1 MFNVCARCGE
11 YSGEKFIEPEGPFAV
26 CPFCGYR
33 QQFVRLPMFVVS
45 GPSGTGK
52 TTVYLDL
59 AHKMTECVCVETDI
73 LWRAEFATPED
84 GYRSYRE
91 MWLRVALT
99 ISQSGR
105 PVALFGS
112 GEPDQWERCTG
123 RAYFTQIHYLA
134 LVCDDATL
142 VERLRRRPAWRRA
155 GTPEFIAEML
165 KYNRALKENAH
176 RTTPPMTLLDTT
188 SISVAA
194 SVQHVATWIRERLP

>member
-73 LWRAEFATPED
+73 LWRAEFCHAGGRLPLVSRDVAACGTDHQPE
-84 GYRSYRE
+84 R
-91 MWLRVALT
+91 
-99 ISQSGR
+99 Q
-105 PVALFGS
+105 
-112 GEPDQWERCTG
+112 TG
-123 RAYFTQIHYLA
+123 RA
-134 LVCDDATL
+134 V
-142 VERLRRRPAWRRA
+142 RLGRA
-155 GTPEFIAEML
+155 
-165 KYNRALKENAH
+165 
-176 RTTPPMTLLDTT
+176 
-188 SISVAA
+188 
-194 SVQHVATWIRERLP
+194 